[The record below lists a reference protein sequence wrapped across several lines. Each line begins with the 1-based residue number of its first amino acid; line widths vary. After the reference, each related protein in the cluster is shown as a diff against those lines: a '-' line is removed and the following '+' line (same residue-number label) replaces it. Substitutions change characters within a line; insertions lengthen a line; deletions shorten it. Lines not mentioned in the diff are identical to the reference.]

1 MSNYLADPIGKMIVS
16 EDTELSLAR
25 GFGKTDAM
33 RSEWVE
39 GFVWSLSPFTMIS
52 QMRLFFLRE
61 QTEEDNSSR
70 VKRGQNVLIHN

>member
-16 EDTELSLAR
+16 EDAELSLAR
-25 GFGKTDAM
+25 GFGKADAM

-39 GFVWSLSPFTMIS
+39 GFVWSLSPFAMIS

-61 QTEEDNSSR
+61 EDNSSQ
-70 VKRGQNVLIHN
+70 VKRGQNVLTHN

>member
-1 MSNYLADPIGKMIVS
+1 MIVS

-39 GFVWSLSPFTMIS
+39 WVEGFVWSLSPFAMIS

-70 VKRGQNVLIHN
+70 VKRGQNVLTHN